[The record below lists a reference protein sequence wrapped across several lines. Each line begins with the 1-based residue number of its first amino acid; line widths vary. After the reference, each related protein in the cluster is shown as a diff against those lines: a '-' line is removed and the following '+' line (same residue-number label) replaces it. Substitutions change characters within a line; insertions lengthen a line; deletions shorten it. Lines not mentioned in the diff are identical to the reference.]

1 MDGRNRDLFAF
12 RINHIDLLSFTSAFK
27 KNAAFLEHFI
37 QIVLF
42 FTRHPGDERLVGT
55 RSQRGNKQMRFFLSF
70 FSFREESVPSVSLN
84 AFSRVPAASS
94 LAPLLVASSCF
105 ANFCLNSGRKDAAL
119 SLVGLY

>member
-27 KNAAFLEHFI
+27 KTAAFLEHFI

-55 RSQRGNKQMRFFLSF
+55 RSQRGNKQMRFFALFFFVPRGERAKRFSQCIFPRSCSF
-70 FSFREESVPSVSLN
+70 FPGTVARRLFV
-84 AFSRVPAASS
+84 FCQ
-94 LAPLLVASSCF
+94 LLLEF
-105 ANFCLNSGRKDAAL
+105 WT
-119 SLVGLY
+119 